1 MGDPGLAA
9 LDPIF
14 YLHHAN
20 IDRMW
25 AGWNEVLGNAN
36 PTDPNW
42 LNGPAACGDAV
53 FVMPMPGPNSWVYT
67 PQQVNSLSQ
76 LNYKHESFASLPK
89 CLPATVQL
97 SGRLATLGASIAAE
111 KVKGGATVTTGRT
124 VELVGASQDAVKVKG
139 SMVQTSVKLDPTV
152 RNKVST
158 SLAAASEMAPPDRVF
173 LNLENIQG
181 TQNAP
186 VLAVYLNLTAGA
198 NPNDHPELLAG
209 SVGLFGLRG
218 ASAPDGRHG
227 GQGLSFTLEIT
238 NIVDA
243 LHLDNKLNQD
253 SLQVTVIPSRPVP
266 EQAPITI
273 GRISIYRKG
282 H

>member
-1 MGDPGLAA
+1 
-9 LDPIF
+9 
-14 YLHHAN
+14 
-20 IDRMW
+20 
-25 AGWNEVLGNAN
+25 
-36 PTDPNW
+36 
-42 LNGPAACGDAV
+42 
-53 FVMPMPGPNSWVYT
+53 MPMPGPNSWVYT

-76 LNYKHESFASLPK
+76 LNYNYENFASLPK
-89 CLPATVQL
+89 CVPPSVQL
-97 SGRLATLGASIAAE
+97 AGRLAKLGASIAAE
-111 KVKGGATVTTGRT
+111 KVKAGTTVNIGRK
-124 VELVGASQDAVKVKG
+124 VELVGASQGAVKVKG
-139 SMVQTSVKLDPTV
+139 SMVQTSVKFDPTV

-158 SLAAASEMAPPDRVF
+158 SLAAASETAPPDRIF

-181 TQNAP
+181 TQNAT
-186 VLAVYLNLTAGA
+186 VLAVYLNLPEGA

-253 SLQVTVIPSRPVP
+253 SLQVTVVPSRPLP
-266 EQAPITI
+266 ELSPITI

-282 H
+282 N